1 MRWKWVLPGLCGFIL
16 TLMIALSVALS
27 TYNFNRLKP
36 QISSVVKETTGREV
50 TFAGDI
56 NLEFGLAPALTV
68 NDVSFQNA
76 PWGSRPQM
84 AQVKRLEVHVA
95 IIPLIFGKIRLKRLV
110 LVNPDILIETDRA
123 GRSNLEF
130 GSGDKAIS
138 ERSKGTA
145 TQRVKLPA
153 LVVNELQVTNGT
165 VTYREGRSGKVY
177 ALSLDSLTA
186 FSKNYKSSVRTEL
199 KGSYRNIPFKVKGS
213 FGPLAGWVSEDH
225 KPWPLSVTAEAFNT
239 ALVVE
244 GTIKDACDLRGIDLG
259 FALKGND
266 LETLG
271 ETFGKPVPLKGP
283 FSVSGRVSDPAPRTY
298 RISGLKVAA
307 AGSVLSGTIETNLSG
322 NRPMVKAVL
331 TSERLDI
338 RPILAEDTKPGH
350 IRSDGRDGN
359 VFPESPL
366 PFETL
371 KYLDADLNIQARQ
384 VLLSKLTLSQV
395 SAKAHLKDG
404 HLLVRPFKALV
415 ADGVVEAQLDLQSQG
430 KMGILATSIRIDH
443 VDLGQMLKAMKGV
456 DLLEG
461 HGDVSIDVWG
471 RGNSFA
477 GLTGG
482 LSGKT
487 VMVMGQGKINNS
499 YLDLLG
505 ADASAIFFDLFGLPK
520 QSQADTPVTCF
531 VSGFS
536 IKDGLAETT
545 ALVLET
551 DHVSVIGDGKID
563 LRTEKL
569 NLRLNSI
576 PKGGI
581 GTSGLGKLTLSP
593 GAMFKAFR
601 VTGTI
606 AHPSVSIDT
615 EQTALTVGKMIGGTV
630 LLGPIGILAGFITGG
645 EVESPCSIA
654 KRAATQGVKMS
665 VLAKQ
670 EKKGINL
677 LDLPEEGLRE
687 LGKGLKKLFG
697 Q

>member
-1 MRWKWVLPGLCGFIL
+1 MRWKWIAAAVCGFIVI
-16 TLMIALSVALS
+16 LMMTTYVLLS
-27 TYNFNRLKP
+27 TYDFNSLKP
-36 QISSVVKETTGREV
+36 EICGRVKDTTGREV
-50 TFAGDI
+50 MFAGDM

-84 AQVKRLEVHVA
+84 AQIKRIEVHVA
-95 IIPLIFGKIRLKRLV
+95 ILPLILGKIRLKRLV
-110 LVNPDILIETDRA
+110 LVNPDILIETDPA
-123 GRSNLEF
+123 GKSNLEF
-130 GSGDKAIS
+130 GSGDKVIS

-177 ALSLDSLTA
+177 TLSLDSLTA
-186 FSKNYKSSVRTEL
+186 FSKNYESSVRTEL

-213 FGPLAGWVSEDH
+213 FGPLAGGVSEDH
-225 KPWPLSVTAEAFNT
+225 KPWPLSVTAEALNT

-266 LETLG
+266 FETLG
-271 ETFGKPVPLKGP
+271 ETFGKSVPLKGP

-307 AGSVLSGTIETNLSG
+307 AGSVLSGTIEANLSG
-322 NRPMVKAVL
+322 SRPMVKAVL
-331 TSERLDI
+331 TSQRLDI
-338 RPILAEDTKPGH
+338 RPILAEDTKPGD
-350 IRSDGRDGN
+350 IRTDGRDEN

-384 VLLSKLTLSQV
+384 VLLPKLTLSQV
-395 SAKAHLKDG
+395 SAKADLKDG
-404 HLLVRPFKALV
+404 HLRVRPFKALV
-415 ADGVVEAQLDLQSQG
+415 ADGAVEAQLDLQSQG
-430 KMGILATSIRIDH
+430 KAGILATSIRIDH
-443 VDLGQMLKAMKGV
+443 LDLGQMLKVMRGV
-456 DLLEG
+456 DVIEG
-461 HGDVSIDVWG
+461 HVDVSIDVWG

-477 GLTGG
+477 GLIGG

-487 VMVMGQGKINNS
+487 VMVMGQGKINNG

-505 ADASAIFFDLFGLPK
+505 ADASSIFFDLLGLPK

-569 NLRLNSI
+569 SLRLNSV

-581 GTSGLGKLTLSP
+581 GTSGLGKVTLSP

-615 EQTALTVGKMIGGTV
+615 GQTAVTVGKMIGGTV
-630 LLGPIGILAGFITGG
+630 LLGPIGLLAGFVTGG
-645 EVESPCSIA
+645 EVESPCSLA

-670 EKKGINL
+670 EKKVINL